1 MKILAMG
8 SSALMDGFSLLGI
21 KTYADE
27 SIDVINAVLADLKR
41 NHERALIF
49 MQQDLIRAQIP
60 MVKQL
65 QNQGGSILICEI
77 PGLQQVE
84 SYQPAVE
91 KLIDKVLGSSTLES
105 RHDH

>member
-84 SYQPAVE
+84 SYRPAVE
-91 KLIDKVLGSSTLES
+91 KLIEKVLGSSPLEG
-105 RHDH
+105 RHDN